1 MSDTPTV
8 YFLCNSNGGKSQMA
22 EAIMRLRADEAGRD
36 VEVLSAGVKPGS
48 KINAGSAASLS
59 EIGADM
65 TGGTPN
71 AIDDAVMRGADRVV
85 VVGGAEIPAYDG
97 MKTDVERWEVDE
109 PSLRGIEG
117 KERMNL
123 IRDEIDQRVKK
134 LLDEL

>member
-48 KINAGSAASLS
+48 KISWPAASLS

-65 TGGTPN
+65 TGGTPK
-71 AIDDAVMRGADRVV
+71 AIDDAVMRGADRVI

-117 KERMNL
+117 EERMNL

>member
-1 MSDTPTV
+1 MSDKPIV

-36 VEVLSAGVKPGS
+36 IEVLSAGVKPAAT
-48 KINAGSAASLS
+48 INAGSAASLS

-65 TGGTPN
+65 TCGTPT
-71 AIDDAVMRGADRVV
+71 AIDGDVMRTADHVI
-85 VVGGAEIPAYDG
+85 VVGGANIPAYDG

-117 KERMNL
+117 EERMNL
-123 IRDEIDQRVKK
+123 IRDEIDGRVKK
-134 LLDEL
+134 LLDEI

>member
-1 MSDTPTV
+1 
-8 YFLCNSNGGKSQMA
+8 
-22 EAIMRLRADEAGRD
+22 
-36 VEVLSAGVKPGS
+36 
-48 KINAGSAASLS
+48 
-59 EIGADM
+59 
-65 TGGTPN
+65 
-71 AIDDAVMRGADRVV
+71 
-85 VVGGAEIPAYDG
+85 